1 MCKRRENMTAGPV
14 GTAGMALLKAL
25 PRPALCGS
33 HLARSRASA
42 GAVVKSR
49 DVVCEVVV

>member
-1 MCKRRENMTAGPV
+1 MTAGPV

-25 PRPALCGS
+25 PRLALCGS

-42 GAVVKSR
+42 GAVGVALVR
-49 DVVCEVVV
+49 RWAPWRATGT